1 LNASTSTP
9 HTTTLQ
15 SWLTLLEEEQ
25 QQELAAVV
33 SAPEV
38 TEAETVDE
46 GAAAAEDLDE
56 VPTRTKRRNGS
67 Q

>member
-9 HTTTLQ
+9 HTTTPQL
-15 SWLTLLEEEQ
+15 WLTLLEEE

>member
-1 LNASTSTP
+1 M
-9 HTTTLQ
+9 
-15 SWLTLLEEEQ
+15 
-25 QQELAAVV
+25 V